1 MEILHVS
8 AECYPYAKVGGL
20 ADVVGTLPKYQQQL
34 GHIAKVVIPMY
45 RTNFLYDNE
54 WAVEHKGD
62 FMMGSNHYDYTII
75 KEKTN
80 KLDFDLYCVD
90 INGLL
95 DRENVYSYDDDTER
109 FTAFQ
114 IAVVDWISHWEHRPD
129 AVHVHDHHTGLIPFM
144 MRNCFA
150 YRNLALVPTV
160 FTIHNAQYQGWM
172 SWDKSNYIPA
182 WNTWNWGLLDWKN
195 TINPLACAVKCA
207 DRVTTVSQTYMDELT
222 QEANGLEQLFVMEKA
237 KSSGILN
244 GIDTV
249 VWNPKTDTYILDNFW
264 EKDAEAGKLLNKK
277 KLCKDF
283 NLDIK
288 LPLFIYI
295 GRLVAEKAADLLPQA
310 ITDALSQLG
319 NKMNFLILGSGDK
332 RVENQLS
339 YLTGNFAGYY
349 NSKIGYN
356 EKLSHQMY
364 AGADFI
370 LMPSRVEPCGL
381 NQMYALR
388 YGTIPIVR
396 STGGLKDTVT
406 DIGEP
411 NGFGLRFNN
420 ASVWDITYSIHRAVE
435 LYDDKERMN
444 ELIKQIMQIDNS
456 WEKSAAKY
464 IDLYQSTQPK
474 IKPDDK

>member
-20 ADVVGTLPKYQQQL
+20 ADVVGTLPKYQQKL
-34 GHIAKVVIPMY
+34 GHIAKVVVPMY
-45 RTNFLYDNE
+45 RTKFLYENE
-54 WAVEHKGD
+54 WTVEHKGSIN
-62 FMMGSNHYDYTII
+62 MGSAYFDYTII

-114 IAVVDWISHWEHRPD
+114 IAVLDWVSQWEHKPG

-144 MRNCFA
+144 MKNCFA
-150 YRNLALVPTV
+150 YRHLASVPTI

-172 SWDKSNYIPA
+172 GWDKSNYIPS
-182 WNTWNWGLLDWKN
+182 WDTWNWGLLDWSN
-195 TINPLACAVKCA
+195 TINPLASAVKCA
-207 DRVTTVSQTYMDELT
+207 DRVTTVSPSYMEELT
-222 QEANGLEQLFVMEKA
+222 YQANGLEQLFNMEKA
-237 KSSGILN
+237 KCSGILN
-244 GIDTV
+244 GIDIE
-249 VWNPKTDTYILDNFW
+249 VWNPGTDTYILDNFSG
-264 EKDAEAGKLLNKK
+264 KDAEAGKLLNKK
-277 KLCKDF
+277 QLCKDF
-283 NLDIK
+283 NLNSK
-288 LPLFIYI
+288 LPLFIFI
-295 GRLVAEKAADLLPQA
+295 GRLVGEKAADLLPQA

-319 NKMNFLILGSGDK
+319 TKMNFLILGSGDK
-332 RVENQLS
+332 RVEEQLS
-339 YLTGNFAGYY
+339 YMAGNFAGYY

-411 NGFGLRFNN
+411 NGFGLRFNH

-435 LYDDKERMN
+435 LYDDKEKMS
-444 ELIKQIMQIDNS
+444 ELIQQIMQIDNS
-456 WEKSAAKY
+456 WETSATKY
-464 IDLYQSTQPK
+464 INLYNS
-474 IKPDDK
+474 I